1 MEMSMTGH
9 ADTSMNI
16 AFTGSAAAANDTELA
31 EFEQRSGLTLPA
43 AYRDFL
49 TRHNGGA
56 PSPKRFTTQD
66 GKVESMVAWFFP
78 LAGDGENSL
87 WHEFEG
93 FTLAGQIPRQILPI
107 ARDPADNRIVLSTTG
122 RDAGHVYYWSWDE
135 EPDPTT
141 CSRRYMRLI
150 APDFRAWLNMLR

>member
-1 MEMSMTGH
+1 MTGH
-9 ADTSMNI
+9 SDTSMNI
-16 AFTGSAAAANDTELA
+16 AFTGSAAAPNDTELA

-78 LAGDGENSL
+78 LAGEGENSL
-87 WHEFEG
+87 WHEVEG

-122 RDAGHVYYWSWDE
+122 RDAGHVYDWSWDE
-135 EPDPTT
+135 EPDPAT

-150 APDFRAWLNMLR
+150 APDFQAWLNMLR